1 MSLLHPRRTGFTL
14 IELLVVIAI
23 IAILIGLLLPAVQ
36 KVREAASRA
45 KCQNNLKQLGLA
57 LHAYH
62 DANNQLPPGAQNA
75 VLQVPLPNPPPTTP
89 VYING
94 TSWLVFILPY
104 VEQAPLYSL
113 YNFSLAYNDPA
124 NATGVGEK
132 TVPIYY
138 CPSGPAP
145 KQYLDPNTNMTQN
158 GSTHYYGV
166 MGPAGAT
173 NPTTNTIGTA
183 TYSYTVGDAT
193 ANQSWSAH
201 GMLSHF
207 RNQPSSVS
215 TNRFVRLTDVTDG
228 TSNTLMVGEISIFWT
243 VSTPAHQ
250 YRSWI
255 RGNASGSGATKNIVN
270 PINSTIYNGSNNFNN
285 VSMGSNHTGGCNFA
299 NGDGTVRFLRST
311 IDMPVYMASAS
322 MNSQEAVS
330 LNQ

>member
-1 MSLLHPRRTGFTL
+1 MSLLRSRRSGFTL

-36 KVREAASRA
+36 KVREAAARA
-45 KCQNNLKQLGLA
+45 KCQNNLKQLGLG

-75 VLQVPLPNPPPTTP
+75 VLPVPNPAGNTAT
-89 VYING
+89 ILG

-104 VEQAPLYSL
+104 VEQAPLYAL
-113 YNFSLAYNDPA
+113 YNFALTYSDPV

-138 CPSGPAP
+138 CPSGPSP

-166 MGPAGAT
+166 MGPAGTT

-183 TYSYTVGDAT
+183 TYSYTVGDPT
-193 ANQSWSAH
+193 ANGSWSAH

-207 RNQPSSVS
+207 RTTSGSVS

-243 VSTPAHQ
+243 VTTPGHQ

-255 RGNASGSGATKNIVN
+255 RGNNGGSGATKNIVN

-299 NGDGTVRFLRST
+299 NGDGTVRFVRAS
-311 IDMPVYMASAS
+311 IDLPVYMASAS
-322 MNSQEAVS
+322 MNSGEVAS